1 MKAKLTMR
9 NIERTIRKGTRLRCQ
24 HLKKVAT
31 AIEFAIFDD
40 DSSDDAGGI
49 SIEEIGWW
57 LEQVGMDME
66 LEYTGKEVG
75 GFALAVQSVLYG
87 YIVQLGLDPDKI

>member
-1 MKAKLTMR
+1 MSAKLMTR
-9 NIERTIRKGTRLRCQ
+9 NFERAIRNGTRQRCR

-40 DSSDDAGGI
+40 DSSGYGGGI

-87 YIVQLGLDPDKI
+87 CIVQLGLDPDKI